1 MDVWPLLAVGYVDL
15 ISFGENLQGST
26 METRKKAPNEI
37 LNEEEVNTERA
48 VHAGRRRAGHLGELR
63 NVSWPLVLMPL
74 PFPSA
79 ILKWIRYNGLSH
91 TLALSMGIL
100 LGHCSSQHPL
110 IIATATE
117 IYPAFVS
124 QQTYLCQCSTRTSLL
139 SH

>member
-1 MDVWPLLAVGYVDL
+1 
-15 ISFGENLQGST
+15 
-26 METRKKAPNEI
+26 METRKKAPSEI

-63 NVSWPLVLMPL
+63 NVSWLLVLMPL

-100 LGHCSSQHPL
+100 LGHCS
-110 IIATATE
+110 A
-117 IYPAFVS
+117 
-124 QQTYLCQCSTRTSLL
+124 LCPCEFPVNIRLL
-139 SH
+139 